1 MRLTDEHIESALREI
16 RLALLEA
23 DVNFQVVKAFIDRV
37 RDKATDQTVLKSL
50 TPVQQVVKIVRDE
63 LLALFGDAQGG
74 LTKDAPTPRV
84 VLLLGLQGSGK
95 TTTSGKLGRW
105 LKKQGKHPLM
115 VSTDVR
121 RPAAIQQLAVVG
133 EQAEVKVFAPET
145 MDPVARASGALA
157 EAKAKGF
164 DTVIVDTAGRLHIDD
179 ELMDELQAIKEAVRP
194 SDLLYVADSMTGQD
208 AIKSAGEFNRRVGV
222 TGVVLTKLD
231 GDARGGAALSVVSV
245 VGVPVAFIG
254 SGETL
259 EDLEL
264 FHPDRI
270 VSRMLGMGDVLSL
283 IEKAEQ
289 ALDEGEAEKLEEKLR
304 KNQFT
309 LDDFKSQLKTIR
321 RMGPLESVLGMIPGM
336 GQMKEL
342 AQNKPDE
349 KQLGRVEAIISS
361 MTAEERRNDSIINGS
376 PPQADCRGQRHFR
389 RGREPAAEAVHR
401 DAASA
406 QDDRTGWGS
415 GHARHEKHAGHEEH
429 AADGAGHAGFCAG
442 RHGEEAEK
450 GRALGAH
457 EVTVGFGLSIL
468 RLWAQ
473 PRAQRSKAE
482 RLRPKTRRPETEM
495 LVIRMRRVGTT
506 KKPYFRVVVT
516 EAKSARES
524 SFVEN
529 VGTYNPRS
537 KPAKV
542 EIDKERLQHWLKKG
556 AQPSDSV
563 RTLIKKHLTRDL
575 SAPVAAPA
583 GADARHSDV
592 GRGGQHAR
600 ERPGQSCARRR
611 RGRGACAGRQAGLG
625 EGPRVVAPR
634 HDGAGVEDRTGRHG
648 QDHRASG
655 ADGGGAA
662 NAGRGY
668 RRASWC
674 SRAVGYTGLTEFPS
688 PKAQRPVTPNC
699 PTPNLGVLGDWEL
712 GVIGGWGLGVGS

>member
-1 MRLTDEHIESALREI
+1 MFESLSTRIQGAFTSLRGEVRLTPEHIESALREI
-16 RLALLEA
+16 RLALIEA

-50 TPVQQVVKIVRDE
+50 TPVQHVVKIVRDE
-63 LLALFGDAQGG
+63 LLALFGDAEGG
-74 LTKDAPTPRV
+74 LKKDAPTPRV

-133 EQAEVKVFAPET
+133 EQAEVKVYAPET
-145 MDPVARASGALA
+145 MDPVARASGALS

-179 ELMDELQAIKEAVRP
+179 ELMNELQAIKEAVAP

-283 IEKAEQ
+283 IEKAEA

-309 LDDFKSQLKTIR
+309 LDDFRSQLKTIK

-336 GQMKEL
+336 GQIKEL

-361 MTAEERRNDSIINGS
+361 MTAEERANDSIINGS
-376 PPQADCRGQRHFR
+376 R
-389 RGREPAAEAVHR
+389 RKRIAA
-401 DAASA
+401 
-406 QDDRTGWGS
+406 GS
-415 GHARHEKHAGHEEH
+415 GTSVE
-429 AADGAGHAGFCAG
+429 D
-442 RHGEEAEK
+442 
-450 GRALGAH
+450 
-457 EVTVGFGLSIL
+457 VN
-468 RLWAQ
+468 RLLKQ
-473 PRAQRSKAE
+473 F
-482 RLRPKTRRPETEM
+482 TE
-495 LVIRMRRVGTT
+495 MRRVIKMIGQGGIGAARHMKNLPKMAPGTQGFAPGGT
-506 KKPYFRVVVT
+506 GKKR
-516 EAKSARES
+516 
-524 SFVEN
+524 
-529 VGTYNPRS
+529 
-537 KPAKV
+537 
-542 EIDKERLQHWLKKG
+542 KKG
-556 AQPSDSV
+556 GPWG
-563 RTLIKKHLTRDL
+563 LIK
-575 SAPVAAPA
+575 
-583 GADARHSDV
+583 
-592 GRGGQHAR
+592 
-600 ERPGQSCARRR
+600 
-611 RGRGACAGRQAGLG
+611 
-625 EGPRVVAPR
+625 
-634 HDGAGVEDRTGRHG
+634 
-648 QDHRASG
+648 
-655 ADGGGAA
+655 
-662 NAGRGY
+662 
-668 RRASWC
+668 
-674 SRAVGYTGLTEFPS
+674 SR
-688 PKAQRPVTPNC
+688 
-699 PTPNLGVLGDWEL
+699 
-712 GVIGGWGLGVGS
+712 

>member
-1 MRLTDEHIESALREI
+1 MFESLSTRIQGAFTALRGEVRLTDEHIESALREI

-63 LLALFGDAQGG
+63 LLALFGETEGG
-74 LTKDAPTPRV
+74 LRKDAPTPRV

-121 RPAAIQQLAVVG
+121 RPAAIQQLSVVG
-133 EQAEVKVFAPET
+133 EQADVKVYAPET
-145 MDPVARASGALA
+145 MDPAARASGALA

-164 DTVIVDTAGRLHIDD
+164 DTIIVDTAGRLHIDD
-179 ELMDELQAIKEAVRP
+179 ELMDELQAIKDAVRP

-259 EDLEL
+259 DDLEL

-304 KNQFT
+304 RNQFT
-309 LDDFKSQLKTIR
+309 LDDFKKQLKTIR

-361 MTAEERRNDSIINGS
+361 MTPEERSNDSIINGS
-376 PPQADCRGQRHFR
+376 R
-389 RGREPAAEAVHR
+389 RKRIAA
-401 DAASA
+401 
-406 QDDRTGWGS
+406 GS
-415 GHARHEKHAGHEEH
+415 GTSVE
-429 AADGAGHAGFCAG
+429 D
-442 RHGEEAEK
+442 
-450 GRALGAH
+450 
-457 EVTVGFGLSIL
+457 VN
-468 RLWAQ
+468 RLLKQ
-473 PRAQRSKAE
+473 F
-482 RLRPKTRRPETEM
+482 TE
-495 LVIRMRRVGTT
+495 MRRV
-506 KKPYFRVVVT
+506 
-516 EAKSARES
+516 
-524 SFVEN
+524 
-529 VGTYNPRS
+529 
-537 KPAKV
+537 
-542 EIDKERLQHWLKKG
+542 LKM
-556 AQPSDSV
+556 
-563 RTLIKKHLTRDL
+563 I
-575 SAPVAAPA
+575 
-583 GADARHSDV
+583 
-592 GRGGQHAR
+592 GQ
-600 ERPGQSCARRR
+600 
-611 RGRGACAGRQAGLG
+611 
-625 EGPRVVAPR
+625 
-634 HDGAGVEDRTGRHG
+634 
-648 QDHRASG
+648 
-655 ADGGGAA
+655 GGAA
-662 NAGRGY
+662 AVRGMKNMPQVA
-668 RRASWC
+668 RGTQGFAP
-674 SRAVGYTGLTEFPS
+674 GGTG
-688 PKAQRPVTPNC
+688 KKRKK
-699 PTPNLGVLGDWEL
+699 
-712 GVIGGWGLGVGS
+712 GGPWGLMKSR